1 MVALNAHVP
10 RAALALVLKKAGFK
24 REMRKKRHGKRHEKR
39 RQSYFDR
46 QKMGLSPKSGLF
58 ICLLIFFFLRINE

>member
-10 RAALALVLKKAGFK
+10 RAALALVFKKAGVK

-39 RQSYFDR
+39 YT
-46 QKMGLSPKSGLF
+46 P
-58 ICLLIFFFLRINE
+58 